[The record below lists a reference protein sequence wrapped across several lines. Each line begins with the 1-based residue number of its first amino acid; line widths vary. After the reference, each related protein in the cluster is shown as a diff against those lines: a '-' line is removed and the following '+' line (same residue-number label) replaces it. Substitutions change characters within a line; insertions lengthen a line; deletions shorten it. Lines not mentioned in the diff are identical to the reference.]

1 MGFHVVTALD
11 GSDTSTDVFEFA
23 IDQFPDASHTLLH
36 VLDPPATG
44 YRTGDEA
51 GADLPDSEFNRNV
64 ERETAFLEPLQ
75 EQAAS
80 AGIQA
85 ETDHAI
91 AYTRY
96 KEARAIIHYATEHEA
111 DLIVVG
117 SRGDRTLSRVL
128 LGSVAETVVR
138 RAPQSVLV
146 VRSDD

>member
-11 GSDTSTDVFEFA
+11 GSDMSSDVSEFSLGR
-23 IDQFPDASHTLLH
+23 FPDASHTLLH

-44 YRTGDEA
+44 YRSGDEA
-51 GADLPDSEFNRNV
+51 GADLPNSEFNRNI
-64 ERETAFLEPLQ
+64 ERETAFLEPLK
-75 EQAAS
+75 ERAEET
-80 AGIQA
+80 GIQVK
-85 ETDHAI
+85 TDHAI

-96 KEARAIIHYATEHEA
+96 KEARAIIQYATEHDA

-117 SRGDRTLSRVL
+117 SRGERTLSRVL

-146 VRSDD
+146 VRPDA